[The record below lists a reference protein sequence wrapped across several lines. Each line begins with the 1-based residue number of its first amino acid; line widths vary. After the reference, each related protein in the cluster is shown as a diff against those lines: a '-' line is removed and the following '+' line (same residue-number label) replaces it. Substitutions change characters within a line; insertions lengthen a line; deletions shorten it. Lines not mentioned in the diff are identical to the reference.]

1 MEMHHAELQ
10 AAHAAAN
17 ESIEA
22 AQAGWVGASGAAL
35 LAKFAEWQTATAQ
48 LTSDIAAHGAA
59 FQNAA
64 TDYATVDE
72 DGADNV
78 DQQI

>member
-1 MEMHHAELQ
+1 
-10 AAHAAAN
+10 
-17 ESIEA
+17 
-22 AQAGWVGASGAAL
+22 L